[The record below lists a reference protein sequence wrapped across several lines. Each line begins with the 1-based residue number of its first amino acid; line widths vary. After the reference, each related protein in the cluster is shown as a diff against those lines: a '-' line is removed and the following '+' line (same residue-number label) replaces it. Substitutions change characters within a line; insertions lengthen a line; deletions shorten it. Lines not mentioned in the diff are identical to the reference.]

1 MIQKKYKY
9 TFECK
14 NCGGFSSDK
23 HMRECKNCG
32 RAVRQTS
39 CQLIWFTLGF
49 SLTEG
54 LAIRLR
60 GMVEMTYGNPEREE
74 NSVKVELTN
83 SGFNPDRYD
92 ICVQPVDSSKLFGFK
107 DSTIY
112 AKIQG
117 FVHGCLLV
125 FSFDKNFGKEE
136 E

>member
-9 TFECK
+9 TFECR
-14 NCGGFSSDK
+14 NCGEFSSDK
-23 HMRECKNCG
+23 HMRECKNCS

-49 SLTEG
+49 NLPEK

-60 GMVEMTYGNPEREE
+60 GMVEMTFGNSEREE

-83 SGFNPDRYD
+83 ARHTDRYD
-92 ICVQPVDSSKLFGFK
+92 ICIQPVDSNKLFGFK
-107 DSTIY
+107 ESAIY
-112 AKIQG
+112 AKVQG